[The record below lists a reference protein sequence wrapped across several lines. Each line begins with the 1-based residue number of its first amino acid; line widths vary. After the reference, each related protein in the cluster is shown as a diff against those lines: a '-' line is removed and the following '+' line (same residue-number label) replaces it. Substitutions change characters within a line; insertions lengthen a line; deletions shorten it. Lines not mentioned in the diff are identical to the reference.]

1 MKRHNPMKD
10 SRTIYN
16 LWLGMKDL
24 DRAGRE
30 ELLKIGGDEDEIN
43 ARFGSELTFGT
54 GGLRAKMMLGTDAMN
69 VLTVAQATEG
79 LARYIK
85 ATGAGARPVTV
96 AYDSRIN
103 SREFAHRAAAVLAAN
118 KIKVIIFDDLRPTPE
133 LSFAVRHLG
142 CIAGINITA
151 SHNPKEYNGYKVF
164 WEDGAQIGPEQA
176 DKITG
181 FIREV
186 KIPDDIPPADFERAV
201 AGGLISIIGSE
212 IDEAYISAVL
222 SQAINPGII
231 AEAAD
236 RLNVVYTPLH
246 GTGYRLVPEV
256 LQRLG
261 VEKLHVVPEQ
271 ARPDGSFPTV
281 DKPNPEYREAF
292 ACGIKLAN
300 HVGSDLIIATD
311 PDADRVGVMARGR
324 DGDFTG
330 FTGNQIALLLLDY
343 IISAYR
349 ASGQMPPEPY
359 AVKSIVT
366 TELMAK
372 ICRAGGVELYNVLTG
387 FKYIGE
393 VIKKKEDEGRG
404 SFIFGAE
411 ESCGYL
417 KGTYTRDKDA
427 VLASMLICEMAA
439 HHISA
444 GRTLVDALD
453 ELYKKYGCSL
463 EKTTELIL
471 DGYNAQAKIKAIMN
485 SLRQSPP
492 ADIAGVPVVSISDY
506 QGGSLTDTK
515 SGKKSSITGFPSS
528 DVLRW
533 ELENTDV
540 IIIRPSGTE
549 PKVKI
554 YYLLSGED
562 KIPAPARLK
571 KYMSA
576 MSGLTKA

>member
-1 MKRHNPMKD
+1 MQD

-16 LWLGMKDL
+16 LWLSIKDL
-24 DRAGRE
+24 NPEERE
-30 ELLKIGGDEDEIN
+30 ELLKIGDNEDEIN
-43 ARFGSELTFGT
+43 ARFGTELSFGT
-54 GGLRAKMMLGTDAMN
+54 GGLRAKMMLGTGAMN
-69 VLTVAQATEG
+69 VFTVAQATEG
-79 LARYIK
+79 LAKYIK
-85 ATGAGARPVTV
+85 STGAGARPVV
-96 AYDSRIN
+96 IAYDSRIN
-103 SREFAHRAAAVLAAN
+103 SKRFARTAASVLAAN
-118 KIKVIIFDDLRPTPE
+118 QIRVYIFDDLRPTPE
-133 LSFAVRHLG
+133 LSFALRHLG

-151 SHNPKEYNGYKVF
+151 SHNPKEYNGYKVY
-164 WEDGAQIGPEQA
+164 WEDGAQIAPEQA
-176 DKITG
+176 EQITRY
-181 FIREV
+181 IRGV
-186 KIPDDIPPADFERAV
+186 KISDDIHLTDFKEAV
-201 AGGLISIIGSE
+201 EGGLITIIGSD

-222 SQAINPGII
+222 SQAIDPNIVKKV
-231 AEAAD
+231 AD
-236 RLNVVYTPLH
+236 KLSVVYTPLH

-256 LQRLG
+256 LRRLG
-261 VEKLHVVPEQ
+261 IKKLYVVPEQ
-271 ARPDGSFPTV
+271 SQPDGNFPTV
-281 DKPNPEYREAF
+281 DKPNPEYKEAY
-292 ACGIKLAN
+292 ACGIKLADR
-300 HVGSDLIIATD
+300 VSSDLIIATD

-324 DGDFTG
+324 DGAFTG
-330 FTGNQIALLLLDY
+330 FTGNQVALLLLDY
-343 IISAYR
+343 IIDAYKR
-349 ASGQMPPEPY
+349 SGQMPPEPY

-372 ICRAGGVELYNVLTG
+372 ICRAGGVGLYNVLTG

-393 VIKKKEDEGRG
+393 VIKKKEAEGRG

-417 KGTYTRDKDA
+417 KGTYIRDKDG

-453 ELYKKYGCSL
+453 ELYKKYGYSL
-463 EKTTELIL
+463 ERTTEIIF
-471 DGYNAQAKIKAIMN
+471 DGYNAQDRIKAVMS

-506 QGGSLTDTK
+506 LDGSLTDMR
-515 SGKKSSITGFPSS
+515 SGQKSSITGFPSS
-528 DVLRW
+528 NVLRW

-562 KIPAPARLK
+562 KAPAPARLE

-576 MSGLTKA
+576 VGELTKM